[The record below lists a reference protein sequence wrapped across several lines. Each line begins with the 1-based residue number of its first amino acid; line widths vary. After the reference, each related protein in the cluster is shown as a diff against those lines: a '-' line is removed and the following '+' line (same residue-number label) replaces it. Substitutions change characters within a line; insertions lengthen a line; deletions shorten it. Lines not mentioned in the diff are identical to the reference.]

1 MQPVSVADKN
11 VDERNDDYDD
21 IKEVYAGMTKSE
33 IEAVDCEAQKTR
45 GNASFFL
52 AGEYAQAILLYTLTL
67 DHAAELPDAGGS
79 KKQLFPRHVVLSNR
93 SASLLKLTYY
103 YDFIL
108 TN

>member
-1 MQPVSVADKN
+1 VQPVSVADKN

-67 DHAAELPDAGGS
+67 DHAAELPDASDAGGS
-79 KKQLFPRHVVLSNR
+79 KKQLFPRHVVLSSR
-93 SASLLKLTYY
+93 
-103 YDFIL
+103 F
-108 TN
+108 